1 MGILATIG
9 AASQSISIAGSV
21 ISLAQATKTLVSSKK
36 FPPGIQ
42 GFLFDIP
49 ETANVIHAAQITD
62 HWIEDNSAVQDHIAI
77 EPIKISLTGKVAE
90 LVYTKTQAQEYAE
103 VVLNNLG
110 PLGALTP
117 ELALEAQRAISAA
130 AQLKQA
136 VDSVL
141 TQAKTLTGLFAGTNV
156 GLNKQ
161 QIAYKTFIDIFD
173 NRGLVTVETPW
184 KTYDNMAIESFESTQ
199 DETTTTMST
208 FTVNFKQLRTVSA
221 TINTGKLQG
230 RAKAQKAP
238 VVNKGQQQGQSA
250 LTTITGF
257 GK

>member
-1 MGILATIG
+1 MGVLASIG

-21 ISLAQATKTLVSSKK
+21 ISLAQATKTLVTGTK

-49 ETANVIHAAQITD
+49 ETASVTHAAQITD
-62 HWIEDNSAVQDHIAI
+62 HWIEDNSAIQDHIAI
-77 EPIKISLTGKVAE
+77 EPIKISLTGKIAE

-103 VVLNNLG
+103 AVLNNLG
-110 PLGALTP
+110 PLNALSP
-117 ELALEAQRAISAA
+117 ELSLEAQRAISAA

-136 VDSVL
+136 IDSVL
-141 TQAKTLTGLFAGTNV
+141 NQAKTLTGLFAGVNV

-161 QIAYKTFIDIFD
+161 QIAYKTFRDFFE
-173 NRGLVTVETPW
+173 NRGLLTVETPW
-184 KTYDNMAIESFESTQ
+184 KTYDNMAIESFEATQ

-208 FTVNFKQLRTVSA
+208 FTVNFKQIRTVSA
-221 TINTGKLQG
+221 TINTGQLQG
-230 RAKAQKAP
+230 RAKQQKAP
-238 VVNKGQQQGQSA
+238 VVNKGQQQGNSVFTS
-250 LTTITGF
+250 LTGF